1 MRGKEQSA
9 RIEQRTLTLSLVGVA
24 AIAFASLA
32 WGLAIESDVVIL
44 NGIFSLVS
52 LVGSVLY
59 LVAARLVTR
68 PADRRFQYGYAHVE
82 PLVNGVNALLVLVI
96 CVYAF
101 VNGVEGLRAGG
112 DEVDA
117 GSVVWFGALTAVV
130 SLAIGG
136 YEMRVGRLTG
146 SQLVR
151 NDGREWLLDAA
162 FSLVTLVGFAVLF
175 VLPEPQRGLWARYAD
190 SVLVMVLALAFLPVP
205 ITVLKRSAGELLH
218 MASEDDAIAARVE
231 AEMRVDSHRARH
243 PEPQHARCQDR
254 SFTPRGGQHRRRPR
268 VRAPDRARAGR
279 LARAHLGGGG
289 PADPRG
295 VAHHQHHLGPAL
307 GMSSATRETALSVGQ
322 RTAFPAT
329 IALHPDGPGPW
340 PKGSMPPGPHS
351 HPRPSRSVVGRRHA
365 GGPCGCNHPIQLQEH
380 RQ

>member
-1 MRGKEQSA
+1 MANTNKAA

-24 AIAFASLA
+24 VLALGSLT

-59 LVAARLVTR
+59 LVAAKLVTR

-112 DEVDA
+112 DKVDA

-130 SLAIGG
+130 SIAIGG
-136 YEMRVGRLTG
+136 YEMRVARLTG

-175 VLPEPQRGLWARYAD
+175 VLPEPQRGLWAQYAD

-231 AEMRVDSHRARH
+231 AEMRSIRSEHDVQSHSTHVAKIGRSHLVEVNIVVGPAFAL
-243 PEPQHARCQDR
+243 QTVHAQDGLR
-254 SFTPRGGQHRRRPR
+254 ERIWAAVGRPIHE
-268 VRAPDRARAGR
+268 AW
-279 LARAHLGGGG
+279 LTINIT
-289 PADPRG
+289 ADPRW
-295 VAHHQHHLGPAL
+295 A
-307 GMSSATRETALSVGQ
+307 
-322 RTAFPAT
+322 
-329 IALHPDGPGPW
+329 
-340 PKGSMPPGPHS
+340 
-351 HPRPSRSVVGRRHA
+351 
-365 GGPCGCNHPIQLQEH
+365 
-380 RQ
+380 

>member
-1 MRGKEQSA
+1 MANTDKAA

-24 AIAFASLA
+24 VLALGSLT

-59 LVAARLVTR
+59 LAAAKLVTR

-130 SLAIGG
+130 SSAIGG
-136 YEMRVGRLTG
+136 YEMRVARLTG

-175 VLPEPQRGLWARYAD
+175 VLPEPQRGLWAQYAD

-231 AEMRVDSHRARH
+231 AEMRSIRSEHDVQSHSTHVAKIGRSHLVEVNIVVGPAFAL
-243 PEPQHARCQDR
+243 QTVHAQDGLR
-254 SFTPRGGQHRRRPR
+254 ERIWAAVGRPIHE
-268 VRAPDRARAGR
+268 AW
-279 LARAHLGGGG
+279 LTINIT
-289 PADPRG
+289 ADPRW
-295 VAHHQHHLGPAL
+295 A
-307 GMSSATRETALSVGQ
+307 
-322 RTAFPAT
+322 
-329 IALHPDGPGPW
+329 
-340 PKGSMPPGPHS
+340 
-351 HPRPSRSVVGRRHA
+351 
-365 GGPCGCNHPIQLQEH
+365 
-380 RQ
+380 

>member
-1 MRGKEQSA
+1 MANTDKAA

-24 AIAFASLA
+24 VLALCSLA

-101 VNGVEGLRAGG
+101 VNGVEGFRAGG

-136 YEMRVGRLTG
+136 YEMRIARLTG

-175 VLPEPQRGLWARYAD
+175 VLPEPQRGLWAQYAD

-231 AEMRVDSHRARH
+231 AEMRSIRREHDVQSHSTHVAKIGRSHLVEVNIVVGPGFALQTV
-243 PEPQHARCQDR
+243 PAQDGLR
-254 SFTPRGGQHRRRPR
+254 ERIWAAVGRPIHE
-268 VRAPDRARAGR
+268 AW
-279 LARAHLGGGG
+279 LTINIT
-289 PADPRG
+289 ADPRW
-295 VAHHQHHLGPAL
+295 A
-307 GMSSATRETALSVGQ
+307 
-322 RTAFPAT
+322 
-329 IALHPDGPGPW
+329 
-340 PKGSMPPGPHS
+340 
-351 HPRPSRSVVGRRHA
+351 
-365 GGPCGCNHPIQLQEH
+365 
-380 RQ
+380 

>member
-231 AEMRVDSHRARH
+231 AEMRVIRTEHDIQSHSTHVAKIGRSHLVEVNIVVGPGFALQTV
-243 PEPQHARCQDR
+243 PAQDGLR
-254 SFTPRGGQHRRRPR
+254 ERIWAAVGRPIHE
-268 VRAPDRARAGR
+268 AW
-279 LARAHLGGGG
+279 LTINITS
-289 PADPRG
+289 DPRW
-295 VAHHQHHLGPAL
+295 A
-307 GMSSATRETALSVGQ
+307 
-322 RTAFPAT
+322 
-329 IALHPDGPGPW
+329 
-340 PKGSMPPGPHS
+340 
-351 HPRPSRSVVGRRHA
+351 
-365 GGPCGCNHPIQLQEH
+365 
-380 RQ
+380 

>member
-1 MRGKEQSA
+1 MTDKEQSA
-9 RIEQRTLTLSLVGVA
+9 RIEQRTLTLSLAGVA
-24 AIAFASLA
+24 VLAFGSLA

-59 LVAARLVTR
+59 LVAAKLVIR

-112 DEVDA
+112 DAVDA

-136 YEMRVGRLTG
+136 YEMRIARLTG

-162 FSLVTLVGFAVLF
+162 FSVVTLIGFAVLF
-175 VLPEPQRGLWARYAD
+175 VLPEPLRAQWARYAD
-190 SVLVMVLALAFLPVP
+190 SALVMMLALLFLPVP
-205 ITVLKRSAGELLH
+205 IGVLRRSAGELLH
-218 MASEDDAIAARVE
+218 MGSEDDAIAGRVE
-231 AEMRVDSHRARH
+231 VEMRSIRGEHDIRSHSTHVAKIGRSHLVEVNIVVGPGFTLQTVPA
-243 PEPQHARCQDR
+243 QDGLR
-254 SFTPRGGQHRRRPR
+254 ERIWAAVGKPIHEAWLTINIT
-268 VRAPDRARAGR
+268 
-279 LARAHLGGGG
+279 
-289 PADPRG
+289 ADPRW
-295 VAHHQHHLGPAL
+295 A
-307 GMSSATRETALSVGQ
+307 
-322 RTAFPAT
+322 
-329 IALHPDGPGPW
+329 
-340 PKGSMPPGPHS
+340 
-351 HPRPSRSVVGRRHA
+351 
-365 GGPCGCNHPIQLQEH
+365 
-380 RQ
+380 